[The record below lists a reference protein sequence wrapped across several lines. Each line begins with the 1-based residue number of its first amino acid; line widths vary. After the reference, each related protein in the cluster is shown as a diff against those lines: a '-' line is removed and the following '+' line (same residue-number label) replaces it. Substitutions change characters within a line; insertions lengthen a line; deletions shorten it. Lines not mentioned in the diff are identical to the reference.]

1 MTKLVELKITSDAA
15 ANYVLIVILKV
26 PFKKRYLGTS
36 LNPGQ
41 SLHTNQERL
50 SRSEMHSQFKTRV
63 QTPTP
68 AV

>member
-41 SLHTNQERL
+41 SLHTN
-50 SRSEMHSQFKTRV
+50 
-63 QTPTP
+63 
-68 AV
+68 

>member
-26 PFKKRYLGTS
+26 AFKKCYLGTS
-36 LNPGQ
+36 LHPGQ
-41 SLHTNQERL
+41 SLHTNQEQL